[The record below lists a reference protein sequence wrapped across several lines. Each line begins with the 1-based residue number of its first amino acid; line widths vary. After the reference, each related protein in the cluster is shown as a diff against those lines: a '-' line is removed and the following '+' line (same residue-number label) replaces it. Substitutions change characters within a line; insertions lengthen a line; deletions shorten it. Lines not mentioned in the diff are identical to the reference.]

1 MNDNSNDDINMMAK
15 YFVHSSKIQNDSQNP
30 NDASDINNIM
40 NKDLISS
47 KNINQNIN
55 NFNTN
60 MNSMNTSFESTMT
73 NQMNLN
79 NEIINDLMGAGED
92 YQDKKLIK
100 LIRTFKKNIKLRNA
114 TIKKNFWKRDYI
126 NNKLINIK
134 IGTLFPI
141 LEPTQGF
148 CLCIYNYMNNKQFKE
163 LICKVENEI
172 IVNKI
177 NNNINNLIEKYTI
190 INQEENQLNNL
201 LINPISYLDNNK
213 HRKEL
218 IKLISSIYYR
228 IKSLKIE
235 LGKSKENYIFNYL
248 VIKSKIVNNNKNSQR
263 FIYGKLYSVFPNIN
277 FQLHEINK
285 LSLSSKFKLNKLLI
299 SKKHINIQ
307 NEKGIQLTNGFITM
321 SNEKRII
328 TLTDDTNKKE
338 LQESQSLK
346 QIIFGIWLSLK
357 YEDATT
363 YENIEIVLN
372 KHKHFIYRKCL
383 EFVLA
388 SPKIETIFSPSPDE
402 GIFLLIIFF
411 KNSQCYFEVKII
423 PNEEDKY
430 FKDDSNNENKILE
443 NFNNQWIIRT
453 QKFDFCNNN
462 GQFFFNF
469 QPYFNRNKFETMN
482 DFINRHLNNKKKPDN
497 NIDNYNNFNN
507 KNINTNNMNNINN
520 LKNNFNNNNNY
531 YNNNNNFNNN
541 MNSNNYYYNSYN
553 NIENN
558 LNNNFDNNHLNNNRI
573 NNMREN
579 LNSNQLNNNLN
590 NLNNNNI
597 NQEINNN
604 NLNNEINNQY
614 INQVNNNFNNST
626 NSGFGMSSQGFK
638 DSKGH
643 KETPNKLYRASHSQ
657 KKLENIPYKEKN
669 KNKEIFDPLT
679 DIFEHNNNNIETS
692 GNSNNNIPYVKN
704 KNFQQ
709 SQSLYSTNN
718 NNPKTSYNP
727 NEYLKMG
734 QINNNIHQ
742 IYNQENDEIR
752 NMNENMNEN
761 INMNENVNEK
771 INENMNENMKENTN
785 ENINDSKK
793 NLINENKKILNN
805 IGSVYGDINDE
816 NWLSQSNFG
825 GMNLPLNNQ
834 GNKQDMNM
842 NNFNNM
848 NNLMNIQNRQN
859 ENMFRGQIMMNNN
872 INNNIN
878 ILNNINNNNINNS
891 NREREEI
898 SQQSNTNYS
907 QYTLGKKVYSSNCS
921 NNDSMSGMKNQDL
934 NINISS
940 SNKKLNQLIKNN
952 SNEINTNLINTF
964 ENNLNLDDNKGMTP
978 KMNSYNKYSQ
988 EKIREQQTY
997 NISKKITFSSEKNV
1011 NYSNNNANNNVIN
1024 NFNQYDNFNQ
1034 NKNIIQKEDKAT
1046 QTINEEKASLNNNSQ
1061 IQSLNI
1067 IINEQSQSIQALQNK
1082 VNNLEE
1088 LLAKVNLLL
1097 KRKNE
1102 KEKEKNNDLE
1112 ISNENNNDN
1121 ENDNENNENNDNNE
1135 NNYSVN
1141 NKSESLKNSGNNS
1154 KDNLNNKNNI
1164 SNLSNNNNKAN
1175 NISNKLNEEVSNDNL
1190 YKIKNCSNLIDS
1202 NNKYIIGG
1210 NKNILVNEESL
1221 DNDLSSDLN
1230 ISESRNSKELN
1241 KSGNVGDKT
1250 IEIPKIKYNSN
1261 LLNSNND
1268 ETENDISSN

>member
-1 MNDNSNDDINMMAK
+1 MNDNSNEDINMMAK
-15 YFVHSSKIQNDSQNP
+15 YFVHSSKIQNESQNP
-30 NDASDINNIM
+30 NDASDLNNLINKDIINNQ
-40 NKDLISS
+40 
-47 KNINQNIN
+47 NINQNMN
-55 NFNTN
+55 NFNAN

-79 NEIINDLMGAGED
+79 NEIMNDLMGAGED

-126 NNKLINIK
+126 KNKLVNIK
-134 IGTLFPI
+134 ISSLFPI
-141 LEPTQGF
+141 IEPTQGF

-163 LICKVENEI
+163 LICKVDNEI

-177 NNNINNLIEKYTI
+177 NNNINNLIEKYTV

-201 LINPISYLDNNK
+201 LINPISYIDNNK

-218 IKLISSIYYR
+218 IKLFMSIYYR

-248 VIKSKIVNNNKNSQR
+248 VIKSKLINNNKNNQPL
-263 FIYGKLYSVFPNIN
+263 IYGKLYSIFPNIN

-357 YEDATT
+357 YEDATM
-363 YENIEIVLN
+363 YENVEVLIN

-411 KNSQCYFEVKII
+411 KTSQCYFEVKII
-423 PNEEDKY
+423 PNEEDKS
-430 FKDDSNNENKILE
+430 FIDDSNINNEYKILE
-443 NFNNQWIIRT
+443 NFNNQWLIRT

-462 GQFFFNF
+462 GQFYFNF
-469 QPYFNRNKFETMN
+469 QPYLNRNKYETVN
-482 DFINRHLNNKKKPDN
+482 DFINRHLSNNNKRKYEKN
-497 NIDNYNNFNN
+497 MDNYNNFNN
-507 KNINTNNMNNINN
+507 NNMNSNNMNNINI
-520 LKNNFNNNNNY
+520 LKNNFNSNNNY
-531 YNNNNNFNNN
+531 YNKFNNN
-541 MNSNNYYYNSYN
+541 MNNNYSNNNYN
-553 NIENN
+553 NNLGYN
-558 LNNNFDNNHLNNNRI
+558 LNNNNFENNQLNNNLV

-579 LNSNQLNNNLN
+579 LNNNNYNTNQINNINNELNNQYLN
-590 NLNNNNI
+590 TVNNNN
-597 NQEINNN
+597 
-604 NLNNEINNQY
+604 
-614 INQVNNNFNNST
+614 FTNST
-626 NSGFGMSSQGFK
+626 NSGFGMSSQGYK

-643 KETPNKLYRASHSQ
+643 KVTQNKIYRTSHSQ
-657 KKLENIPYKEKN
+657 KNIENIPHKEKN
-669 KNKEIFDPLT
+669 SKNKEIFDPLT
-679 DIFEHNNNNIETS
+679 DIFEHNNMNNEGIL
-692 GNSNNNIPYVKN
+692 NSNNNIHYVKN

-709 SQSLYSTNN
+709 SQNLYSTN

-734 QINNNIHQ
+734 QINNNQQ
-742 IYNQENDEIR
+742 IYNQENE
-752 NMNENMNEN
+752 EN
-761 INMNENVNEK
+761 INE
-771 INENMNENMKENTN
+771 
-785 ENINDSKK
+785 SKQK
-793 NLINENKKILNN
+793 LINENNKILNN

-816 NWLSQSNFG
+816 NWLNQSNFG
-825 GMNLPLNNQ
+825 GLNLPTGNNQ
-834 GNKQDMNM
+834 GNNQDINM
-842 NNFNNM
+842 NM
-848 NNLMNIQNRQN
+848 NNLMNIPNKK
-859 ENMFRGQIMMNNN
+859 NMFNGQIMMNNN

-878 ILNNINNNNINNS
+878 ILNNINNNINNS

-898 SQQSNTNYS
+898 SQQSNTNNS
-907 QYTLGKKVYSSNCS
+907 QYTLGKKIYSNNCS
-921 NNDSMSGMKNQDL
+921 NNNSNSNNKNQDL
-934 NINISS
+934 NINSNNS
-940 SNKKLNQLIKNN
+940 KKNSNKLTKTN
-952 SNEINTNLINTF
+952 SNEKNKNIVSEF
-964 ENNLNLDDNKGMTP
+964 EVNDNNLNLDENKAMTQNF
-978 KMNSYNKYSQ
+978 NSYNNTYTQ
-988 EKIREQQTY
+988 ENIREQQTFNY
-997 NISKKITFSSEKNV
+997 SRKINFSNEKNT
-1011 NYSNNNANNNVIN
+1011 NFINENNNNINNNY
-1024 NFNQYDNFNQ
+1024 NQYDNYNQ
-1034 NKNIIQKEDKAT
+1034 NIINVQKEDKAT
-1046 QTINEEKASLNNNSQ
+1046 QTINDEKASLNNNSQ

-1097 KRKNE
+1097 KKKNE
-1102 KEKEKNNDLE
+1102 KEKEQEKNNELE
-1112 ISNENNNDN
+1112 ISNDNNNEN
-1121 ENDNENNENNDNNE
+1121 ENDNE

-1141 NKSESLKNSGNNS
+1141 NKSNKSNKSDSLKNSGINS
-1154 KDNLNNKNNI
+1154 KENSNNKNNI
-1164 SNLSNNNNKAN
+1164 SHLSNNNKGTNNNVINNKM
-1175 NISNKLNEEVSNDNL
+1175 NEDISNDNI
-1190 YKIKNCSNLIDS
+1190 YKIKNCSNLVDS
-1202 NNKYIIGG
+1202 NNKLIIGG
-1210 NKNILVNEESL
+1210 NKNLLVNDESL

-1230 ISESRNSKELN
+1230 ISDSRNSKELN
-1241 KSGNVGDKT
+1241 KSNNVGDKT

>member
-1 MNDNSNDDINMMAK
+1 MNDNSNEDINMMAK
-15 YFVHSSKIQNDSQNP
+15 YFVHSSKIQNESQNP
-30 NDASDINNIM
+30 NDASDLKNLINKDIINNQ
-40 NKDLISS
+40 
-47 KNINQNIN
+47 NINQNMN
-55 NFNTN
+55 NFNAN

-79 NEIINDLMGAGED
+79 NEIMNDLMGAGED

-126 NNKLINIK
+126 KNKLVNIK
-134 IGTLFPI
+134 ISSLFPI
-141 LEPTQGF
+141 IEPTQGF

-163 LICKVENEI
+163 LICKVDNEI

-177 NNNINNLIEKYTI
+177 NNNINNLIEKYTV
-190 INQEENQLNNL
+190 INQEEYQLNNL
-201 LINPISYLDNNK
+201 LINPISYIDNNK

-218 IKLISSIYYR
+218 IKLFMSIYYR

-248 VIKSKIVNNNKNSQR
+248 VIKSKLINNNKNNQPL
-263 FIYGKLYSVFPNIN
+263 IYGKLYSIFPNIN

-357 YEDATT
+357 YEDATM
-363 YENIEIVLN
+363 YENVEVLIN

-411 KNSQCYFEVKII
+411 KTSQCYFEVKII
-423 PNEEDKY
+423 PNEEDKS
-430 FKDDSNNENKILE
+430 FIDDSNINNEYKILE
-443 NFNNQWIIRT
+443 NFNNQWLIRT

-462 GQFFFNF
+462 GQFYFNF
-469 QPYFNRNKFETMN
+469 QPYLNRNKYETVN
-482 DFINRHLNNKKKPDN
+482 DFINRHLSNNNKRKYEK

-507 KNINTNNMNNINN
+507 NNMNSNNMNNINI
-520 LKNNFNNNNNY
+520 LKNNFNSNNNY
-531 YNNNNNFNNN
+531 YNNFNNN
-541 MNSNNYYYNSYN
+541 MNNNYSNNNYN
-553 NIENN
+553 NNLGYN
-558 LNNNFDNNHLNNNRI
+558 LNNNNNFENNQLNNNLV

-579 LNSNQLNNNLN
+579 LNNNNYNTNQINNINNELNNQYLN
-590 NLNNNNI
+590 TVNNNN
-597 NQEINNN
+597 
-604 NLNNEINNQY
+604 
-614 INQVNNNFNNST
+614 FTNST
-626 NSGFGMSSQGFK
+626 NSGFGMSSQGYK

-643 KETPNKLYRASHSQ
+643 KETQNKIYRTSHSQ
-657 KKLENIPYKEKN
+657 KNIENIPHKETN
-669 KNKEIFDPLT
+669 SKNKEIFDPLT
-679 DIFEHNNNNIETS
+679 DIFEHNNMNNEGIL
-692 GNSNNNIPYVKN
+692 NSNNNIPYVKN

-709 SQSLYSTNN
+709 SQNLYSTN

-734 QINNNIHQ
+734 QINNNQQ
-742 IYNQENDEIR
+742 IYNQENE
-752 NMNENMNEN
+752 EN
-761 INMNENVNEK
+761 INE
-771 INENMNENMKENTN
+771 
-785 ENINDSKK
+785 SKK
-793 NLINENKKILNN
+793 KLINENNKILNN

-816 NWLSQSNFG
+816 NWLNQSNFG
-825 GMNLPLNNQ
+825 GLNLPTGNNQ
-834 GNKQDMNM
+834 GNNQDINM
-842 NNFNNM
+842 NM
-848 NNLMNIQNRQN
+848 NNLMNIPNKN
-859 ENMFRGQIMMNNN
+859 NMFNGQIMMNNN

-878 ILNNINNNNINNS
+878 ILNNINNNINNS

-898 SQQSNTNYS
+898 SQQSNTNNS
-907 QYTLGKKVYSSNCS
+907 QYTLGKKIYSNNCS
-921 NNDSMSGMKNQDL
+921 NNNSNSNNKNQDL
-934 NINISS
+934 NIN
-940 SNKKLNQLIKNN
+940 SNNSKKKSNQLTKTN
-952 SNEINTNLINTF
+952 SNEKNKNIVSEF
-964 ENNLNLDDNKGMTP
+964 EVNDNNLNLDENKAMTQNF
-978 KMNSYNKYSQ
+978 NSYNNTYTQ
-988 EKIREQQTY
+988 ENIREQQTFNY
-997 NISKKITFSSEKNV
+997 SRKINFSNEKNT
-1011 NYSNNNANNNVIN
+1011 NFINDNNNINNNY
-1024 NFNQYDNFNQ
+1024 NQYDNYNQ
-1034 NKNIIQKEDKAT
+1034 NIINVQKEDKAT
-1046 QTINEEKASLNNNSQ
+1046 QTINDEKASLNNNSQ

-1097 KRKNE
+1097 KKKNE
-1102 KEKEKNNDLE
+1102 KEKEQEKNNELE
-1112 ISNENNNDN
+1112 ISNDNNNEN
-1121 ENDNENNENNDNNE
+1121 ENDNE

-1141 NKSESLKNSGNNS
+1141 NKSNKSNKSDSLKNSGINS
-1154 KDNLNNKNNI
+1154 KENSNNKNNI
-1164 SNLSNNNNKAN
+1164 SHLSNNNKGTNN
-1175 NISNKLNEEVSNDNL
+1175 NIINNKINEDISNDNI
-1190 YKIKNCSNLIDS
+1190 YKIKNCSNLVDS
-1202 NNKYIIGG
+1202 NNKLIIGG
-1210 NKNILVNEESL
+1210 NKNLLVNDESL

-1230 ISESRNSKELN
+1230 ISDSRNSKELN
-1241 KSGNVGDKT
+1241 KSNNVGDKT

>member
-15 YFVHSSKIQNDSQNP
+15 YFIHSSQNQSQNP
-30 NDASDINNIM
+30 NDNSEINNLNNLM
-40 NKDLISS
+40 NKEIINN

-55 NFNTN
+55 NLNTN

-79 NEIINDLMGAGED
+79 NEIMNDLMGVGAD
-92 YQDKKLIK
+92 FQDKKLIK

-134 IGTLFPI
+134 ISSLFPI

-148 CLCIYNYMNNKQFKE
+148 CLCLYNYMNNKQFKE

-172 IVNKI
+172 IVNKL
-177 NNNINNLIEKYTI
+177 NDNINNLIEKYTV

-201 LINPISYLDNNK
+201 LINPIAYIDNNK

-248 VIKSKIVNNNKNSQR
+248 VIKSKLINNNKNAPP
-263 FIYGKLYSVFPNIN
+263 FIYGKLYSIFPNIN

-299 SKKHINIQ
+299 SKRHINIQ

-357 YEDATT
+357 YEDVST
-363 YENIEIVLN
+363 YENIEVLIS

-411 KNSQCYFEVKII
+411 KTSQCYFEVKII
-423 PNEEDKY
+423 PNEEDKNFIDEY
-430 FKDDSNNENKILE
+430 NNNNEFKILE
-443 NFNNQWIIRT
+443 NFNNQWLIRT
-453 QKFDFCNNN
+453 QKFDLCNNN

-469 QPYFNRNKFETMN
+469 QPYLNRNKYETVN
-482 DFINRHLNNKKKPDN
+482 DFINSHLNNKKKSEK
-497 NIDNYNNFNN
+497 NIDNLNNYNNI
-507 KNINTNNMNNINN
+507 NINNMNNINN
-520 LKNNFNNNNNY
+520 INNINNMNVLKNNFNTSNNNNNY
-531 YNNNNNFNNN
+531 YNSNYNNNVNMNNNFYNNN
-541 MNSNNYYYNSYN
+541 TYN
-553 NIENN
+553 NLGYN
-558 LNNNFDNNHLNNNRI
+558 LNNNFEQNKI
-573 NNMREN
+573 N
-579 LNSNQLNNNLN
+579 
-590 NLNNNNI
+590 NNNNI
-597 NQEINNN
+597 INNNQNENINRNNNYSNNQVNNDINNNKINN

-614 INQVNNNFNNST
+614 INTVNNNNFNNSN
-626 NSGFGMSSQGFK
+626 NSGFGMSSQGNK
-638 DSKGH
+638 DSKNH
-643 KETPNKLYRASHSQ
+643 KETPNRIFRSSHSQ
-657 KKLENIPYKEKN
+657 KKIENIPHKEN
-669 KNKEIFDPLT
+669 NINNNNKEIFDPLT
-679 DIFEHNNNNIETS
+679 DIFEHNNNNNDYNT
-692 GNSNNNIPYVKN
+692 GSNPSSNKYIPYVKN
-704 KNFQQ
+704 KNYQQ
-709 SQSLYSTNN
+709 NQNQNIYNTNY

-734 QINNNIHQ
+734 QANNNRQ
-742 IYNQENDEIR
+742 VYSQEIE
-752 NMNENMNEN
+752 EN
-761 INMNENVNEK
+761 INENKGVSPHE
-771 INENMNENMKENTN
+771 
-785 ENINDSKK
+785 SKK
-793 NLINENKKILNN
+793 NLINENNKILNN

-825 GMNLPLNNQ
+825 GLNLPINNQ
-834 GNKQDMNM
+834 NNNNNQDLNMNRLMNM
-842 NNFNNM
+842 QNNKNNM
-848 NNLMNIQNRQN
+848 
-859 ENMFRGQIMMNNN
+859 FGGQIMMNNN

-878 ILNNINNNNINNS
+878 ILNNINNNNSNNNNMS
-891 NREREEI
+891 NRERDEI

-907 QYTLGKKVYSSNCS
+907 QYTLGKKVYSNNCS
-921 NNDSMSGMKNQDL
+921 NNDSAKSNKNQDF
-934 NINISS
+934 NININN
-940 SNKKLNQLIKNN
+940 SNKNLNKLILKNN
-952 SNEINTNLINTF
+952 SNEIMTHNNLINNNL
-964 ENNLNLDDNKGMTP
+964 ENNDNNLNLEENKNKIMTP
-978 KMNSYNKYSQ
+978 KMSNYNKYSQ
-988 EKIREQQTY
+988 DIMGEQPIL
-997 NISKKITFSSEKNV
+997 NISKKN
-1011 NYSNNNANNNVIN
+1011 NYSNEKNLYYSNKNIN
-1024 NFNQYDNFNQ
+1024 NTYHHYNSFNQ
-1034 NKNIIQKEDKAT
+1034 NEIIIQKEDKAT
-1046 QTINEEKASLNNNSQ
+1046 QTINEEKTNLNNNSQ
-1061 IQSLNI
+1061 IQNLNI
-1067 IINEQSQSIQALQNK
+1067 IITEQSKSIQSLQNK

-1102 KEKEKNNDLE
+1102 KEKEKEKNDELE
-1112 ISNENNNDN
+1112 ISNDNNDN
-1121 ENDNENNENNDNNE
+1121 END
-1135 NNYSVN
+1135 YSFN

-1154 KDNLNNKNNI
+1154 KENLNN
-1164 SNLSNNNNKAN
+1164 NLSNNIKGNESNININNNNK
-1175 NISNKLNEEVSNDNL
+1175 INEEVSNDNI
-1190 YKIKNCSNLIDS
+1190 YKIKNTSNLIDS
-1202 NNKYIIGG
+1202 NNKLIVGG
-1210 NKNILVNEESL
+1210 NKNILANEESL

-1230 ISESRNSKELN
+1230 ISDSRNSKELN
-1241 KSGNVGDKT
+1241 KSGNIGDKT
-1250 IEIPKIKYNSN
+1250 IEIPKIKYNST

>member
-15 YFVHSSKIQNDSQNP
+15 YFVHSSKIQNESHNQ
-30 NDASDINNIM
+30 NDASDLNNLM
-40 NKDLISS
+40 NKDIINNQ
-47 KNINQNIN
+47 NINQNMN

-79 NEIINDLMGAGED
+79 NEIMNELMGAGED

-134 IGTLFPI
+134 ISSLFPI
-141 LEPTQGF
+141 IEATQGF

-201 LINPISYLDNNK
+201 LINPISYIDNNK

-218 IKLISSIYYR
+218 IKLFMSIYYR
-228 IKSLKIE
+228 IKSLKME

-248 VIKSKIVNNNKNSQR
+248 VIKSKILNNNNNQPL
-263 FIYGKLYSVFPNIN
+263 IYGKLYSIFPNIN

-357 YEDATT
+357 FEDATM
-363 YENIEIVLN
+363 YENIEILLN

-411 KNSQCYFEVKII
+411 KTSQCYFEVKIM

-430 FKDDSNNENKILE
+430 FRDDVSNDYKILE
-443 NFNNQWIIRT
+443 NFNNQWLIRT
-453 QKFDFCNNN
+453 QKFDFVNNN

-469 QPYFNRNKFETMN
+469 QPYSNMNKFETVN
-482 DFINRHLNNKKKPDN
+482 DFINRHLNNNNKKRPEK
-497 NIDNYNNFNN
+497 NIDNYNGYTNN
-507 KNINTNNMNNINN
+507 NMNINNMNNINL
-520 LKNNFNNNNNY
+520 LKNNFNSNNYYNKNYNDNINNNNY
-531 YNNNNNFNNN
+531 NSNNYNNNLGYNFDNNNNYENNKLNNNLVNNIRENLIPNNSNNINYNYQTNQINNNNIKNEVNNQYLNKMNNNNNFA
-541 MNSNNYYYNSYN
+541 
-553 NIENN
+553 
-558 LNNNFDNNHLNNNRI
+558 
-573 NNMREN
+573 
-579 LNSNQLNNNLN
+579 
-590 NLNNNNI
+590 
-597 NQEINNN
+597 
-604 NLNNEINNQY
+604 
-614 INQVNNNFNNST
+614 NST
-626 NSGFGMSSQGFK
+626 NSGLGMSSQGYK

-643 KETPNKLYRASHSQ
+643 KETPNKIYKSSHSQ
-657 KKLENIPYKEKN
+657 KRFENIPNKETNYKN
-669 KNKEIFDPLT
+669 NKEIFDPLT
-679 DIFEHNNNNIETS
+679 DIFEHNNNVNNEGIS
-692 GNSNNNIPYVKN
+692 NSNSNNNMPYVRD

-709 SQSLYSTNN
+709 SQTLYSTSN

-734 QINNNIHQ
+734 QINNNQQ
-742 IYNQENDEIR
+742 IFNQENE
-752 NMNENMNEN
+752 
-761 INMNENVNEK
+761 
-771 INENMNENMKENTN
+771 

-793 NLINENKKILNN
+793 NLINENNKILNN
-805 IGSVYGDINDE
+805 IGSIYGDINDE
-816 NWLSQSNFG
+816 NWLNQSNFG
-825 GMNLPLNNQ
+825 GLNLPTGNNQ
-834 GNKQDMNM
+834 GNNQDM
-842 NNFNNM
+842 NM
-848 NNLMNIQNRQN
+848 NNLMNIQNKN
-859 ENMFRGQIMMNNN
+859 NMFKGQIMMNNN

-878 ILNNINNNNINNS
+878 ILNNINNNITNS

-907 QYTLGKKVYSSNCS
+907 QYTLGKKNYSNNCS
-921 NNDSMSGMKNQDL
+921 NNDSNAPNKNPDL

-940 SNKKLNQLIKNN
+940 SNKKLNQLLIKNN
-952 SNEINTNLINTF
+952 SNEMNINNFEIND
-964 ENNLNLDDNKGMTP
+964 NLDENKGLTQ
-978 KMNSYNKYSQ
+978 KINSYNNNVYSQ
-988 EKIREQQTY
+988 ENIREQQTF
-997 NISKKITFSSEKNV
+997 NISKKNKFGNENNNIYT
-1011 NYSNNNANNNVIN
+1011 NNNANIN
-1024 NFNQYDNFNQ
+1024 NNYSQYNNYNQ
-1034 NKNIIQKEDKAT
+1034 NIINVQKEDKAT
-1046 QTINEEKASLNNNSQ
+1046 QTINEEKTTLNNNSQ

-1102 KEKEKNNDLE
+1102 KEKNNELE
-1112 ISNENNNDN
+1112 ISNDNNDEN
-1121 ENDNENNENNDNNE
+1121 ENDNDNDNENN
-1135 NNYSVN
+1135 NYSIN
-1141 NKSESLKNSGNNS
+1141 NKSNKSNKSESLKNSGNNS
-1154 KDNLNNKNNI
+1154 KDNLNNKNNL
-1164 SNLSNNNNKAN
+1164 SNLSNNNKGNN
-1175 NISNKLNEEVSNDNL
+1175 NINNNLNNNVNNKINEDVSNDNL
-1190 YKIKNCSNLIDS
+1190 YKIKNCSNLVDS
-1202 NNKYIIGG
+1202 SNKLIVGG
-1210 NKNILVNEESL
+1210 NKNILVNEDSL

-1230 ISESRNSKELN
+1230 ISDSRNSKELN
-1241 KSGNVGDKT
+1241 KSNNVGDKT

>member
-1 MNDNSNDDINMMAK
+1 MMAK
-15 YFVHSSKIQNDSQNP
+15 YFVHSSKIQNESQSP
-30 NDASDINNIM
+30 NETNDLNSLINKEIVN
-40 NKDLISS
+40 S
-47 KNINQNIN
+47 KNINQNMN
-55 NFNTN
+55 NLNAN
-60 MNSMNTSFESTMT
+60 INSMNTSFESTMT

-79 NEIINDLMGAGED
+79 NEIINDLIGAGED

-134 IGTLFPI
+134 ISALFPI

-148 CLCIYNYMNNKQFKE
+148 CLCIYNYMNNKQFRE

-177 NNNINNLIEKYTI
+177 NNNINSLIEKYTV

-201 LINPISYLDNNK
+201 LINPISYIDNNK

-248 VIKSKIVNNNKNSQR
+248 VMKSKIINNNKNSQP
-263 FIYGKLYSVFPNIN
+263 FIYGKLYSIFPNIN

-307 NEKGIQLTNGFITM
+307 NENGIQLTNGFITM

-357 YEDATT
+357 YEDASQ
-363 YENIEIVLN
+363 YENIEILIN

-402 GIFLLIIFF
+402 GIFLLILFL
-411 KNSQCYFEVKII
+411 KTSQCYFEVKII
-423 PNEEDKY
+423 PNEEDKS
-430 FKDDSNNENKILE
+430 FKDNSNINENKILE
-443 NFNNQWIIRT
+443 NFNNQWLIRT

-462 GQFFFNF
+462 GQFYFNF
-469 QPYFNRNKFETMN
+469 QPYLNKNKFEAAN
-482 DFINRHLNNKKKPDN
+482 DFINRHLNNKITEK
-497 NIDNYNNFNN
+497 NIENMNNFNN
-507 KNINTNNMNNINN
+507 KMNMNNMNNINK
-520 LKNNFNNNNNY
+520 LKNDFNQNNFYNKNLNNKMNNNY
-531 YNNNNNFNNN
+531 FYNNNFNNIQYN
-541 MNSNNYYYNSYN
+541 LDNNYDNNQINNNLINNIQDNINKLNSNNQMH
-553 NIENN
+553 
-558 LNNNFDNNHLNNNRI
+558 NNNFI
-573 NNMREN
+573 
-579 LNSNQLNNNLN
+579 NSNA
-590 NLNNNNI
+590 
-597 NQEINNN
+597 
-604 NLNNEINNQY
+604 NNEINNQY
-614 INQVNNNFNNST
+614 INKINNNNFSNST
-626 NSGFGMSSQGFK
+626 NSGFGMNSLGHK

-643 KETPNKLYRASHSQ
+643 KETPNKMYRTSHSQ
-657 KKLENIPYKEKN
+657 KKTEIIPLKEKN
-669 KNKEIFDPLT
+669 SKNKEIFDPLT
-679 DIFEHNNNNIETS
+679 DIFEYNNNNDITGNS
-692 GNSNNNIPYVKN
+692 NSNSNNNIPYIQN
-704 KNFQQ
+704 NNFKQ
-709 SQSLYSTNN
+709 SQSLYNTNN

-734 QINNNIHQ
+734 QNNKNQQ
-742 IYNQENDEIR
+742 IYNQDMDENKVI
-752 NMNENMNEN
+752 
-761 INMNENVNEK
+761 
-771 INENMNENMKENTN
+771 N

-793 NLINENKKILNN
+793 QLINENKKILNN
-805 IGSVYGDINDE
+805 IGSVYGEINDE
-816 NWLSQSNFG
+816 NWLSQSNFRG
-825 GMNLPLNNQ
+825 INLPASNQ
-834 GNKQDMNM
+834 GNNQDI
-842 NNFNNM
+842 NM
-848 NNLMNIQNRQN
+848 NNLVQNN
-859 ENMFRGQIMMNNN
+859 PNNNMFRGQIMMNNN

-878 ILNNINNNNINNS
+878 ILNNINNNINN
-891 NREREEI
+891 NRERDEI

-907 QYTLGKKVYSSNCS
+907 QYTLGKKNYSSNCS
-921 NNDSMSGMKNQDL
+921 NNDSNTGNKSQDL

-940 SNKKLNQLIKNN
+940 SNKKLNQLIKRN
-952 SNEINTNLINTF
+952 SNDINLNMIKAF
-964 ENNLNLDDNKGMTP
+964 ENNDNNLNFDENKYNTP
-978 KMNSYNKYSQ
+978 KMNNCNIYSK
-988 EKIREQQTY
+988 ENIKEQQTF
-997 NISKKITFSSEKNV
+997 NISKKINFSSEKNITN
-1011 NYSNNNANNNVIN
+1011 NYK
-1024 NFNQYDNFNQ
+1024 QYDNANQ
-1034 NKNIIQKEDKAT
+1034 NKIVVQTEDKAT
-1046 QTINEEKASLNNNSQ
+1046 QTINDEKTSLNNNSQ

-1082 VNNLEE
+1082 VNSLEE

-1102 KEKEKNNDLE
+1102 KEKNNELE
-1112 ISNENNNDN
+1112 ISNDNNNN
-1121 ENDNENNENNDNNE
+1121 ENENENNC
-1135 NNYSVN
+1135 SAN

-1154 KDNLNNKNNI
+1154 KDNLNNKNNL
-1164 SNLSNNNNKAN
+1164 SNLSNNKATNSNIINKAN
-1175 NISNKLNEEVSNDNL
+1175 EDVSNDNL
-1190 YKIKNCSNLIDS
+1190 YKIKNCSNLVDS
-1202 NNKYIIGG
+1202 NNKFFAGK
-1210 NKNILVNEESL
+1210 NKNLLINEDSL

-1230 ISESRNSKELN
+1230 ISDSRNSKELN
-1241 KSGNVGDKT
+1241 KSGNAGDKT